1 MGAMDTQLHLP
12 LPAPLPSATLRI
24 NARCSVRTEGEHRLV
39 VVGGLPA
46 HHYSATDAIAEAY
59 AMVFLVDAG
68 YATQREVARAFRCS
82 DRTVRRH
89 QERYHDGGMAALATR
104 SGWRPGRRRIPTRR
118 IRVIERLRAEGL
130 RNREIARRL
139 GVTENAIRKQVGPSA
154 APQRQ
159 QSLLDDDSESPAIGS
174 AVPPV
179 EETAQKV
186 APTIPA
192 PKVLEAAEESA
203 PIAMSLDMDPSN
215 RTWDRVLACC
225 GLRDDATPIFGNTKG
240 VAGAGILFAVPLL
253 VASGIFQIAQKLYG
267 EIGPAFY
274 GTRTTLMSLL
284 VMALGRIK
292 RPEALKEHD

>member
-1 MGAMDTQLHLP
+1 
-12 LPAPLPSATLRI
+12 
-24 NARCSVRTEGEHRLV
+24 
-39 VVGGLPA
+39 
-46 HHYSATDAIAEAY
+46 
-59 AMVFLVDAG
+59 
-68 YATQREVARAFRCS
+68 
-82 DRTVRRH
+82 
-89 QERYHDGGMAALATR
+89 
-104 SGWRPGRRRIPTRR
+104 
-118 IRVIERLRAEGL
+118 
-130 RNREIARRL
+130 
-139 GVTENAIRKQVGPSA
+139 
-154 APQRQ
+154 
-159 QSLLDDDSESPAIGS
+159 
-174 AVPPV
+174 
-179 EETAQKV
+179 
-186 APTIPA
+186 

-292 RPEALKEHD
+292 RPEALKEHDPQALGRLLGLDRAPEVKTLRRKLTRLASRHKAEELGA